1 MEEKLQQLLGR
12 YKQQLSESEQR
23 LRHLNEDVRKV
34 NELRYELTGAIV
46 ALTTLNREISSIPKP
61 ESPEDD
67 GTDSK
72 RKRIQN
78 K

>member
-23 LRHLNEDVRKV
+23 LRALNEDIKRI

-46 ALTTLNREISSIPKP
+46 ALTTLKKEINADPKIQNL
-61 ESPEDD
+61 EDD
-67 GTDSK
+67 ETVTK
-72 RKRIQN
+72 RKHVNN